1 VAEKKC
7 LAFFLATLFIEYMS
21 DTLLLLRLEH
31 RNLSRLLGLIED
43 QVAAADAGAPL
54 DKNLLGLAWEY
65 FSDYP
70 DLCHHPKEDLVYELL
85 RKRDPGSCA
94 GLKNLTS
101 EHVRLRELTRV
112 FGDAVRRLGEAPPS
126 PEAAPSAEPAAREV
140 IRDFTRRYRK
150 HMREEDEHFFPLA
163 EQKLSKDEWATLD
176 FAVFDRDDPLLANAA
191 EHRFAAL
198 RQRIEE
204 ATKLGR
210 ARGRVLDAGHRLR
223 ALSGLESFNELMK
236 SGGTPFR
243 LSGFAGGGY
252 GLEHGHE
259 LVLFIPEC
267 SAERAAWCAYAY
279 LCGRGWPWTTPIP

>member
-1 VAEKKC
+1 
-7 LAFFLATLFIEYMS
+7 MP

-70 DLCHHPKEDLVYELL
+70 DLCHHPKEDLVYEFLS
-85 RKRDPGSCA
+85 KRDPGSCA

-101 EHVRLRELTRV
+101 EHVRLRELTRT
-112 FGDAVRRLGEAPPS
+112 FGEAVRCLREAAPS
-126 PEAAPSAEPAAREV
+126 PEAPQSAEAAAREV
-140 IRDFTRRYRK
+140 IRDFTRRYRQ

-163 EQKLSKDEWATLD
+163 EQKLSKNEWATLD
-176 FAVFDRDDPLLANAA
+176 FAVFDRDDPLANAA

-210 ARGRVLDAGHRLR
+210 ARGHVLDAGNRLR

-236 SGGTPFR
+236 SGGHR
-243 LSGFAGGGY
+243 FA
-252 GLEHGHE
+252 
-259 LVLFIPEC
+259 
-267 SAERAAWCAYAY
+267 
-279 LCGRGWPWTTPIP
+279 